1 MAQNPQPMNS
11 PPVSQA
17 CFLQPSDHHTHTSPR
32 SPSVLRAHLCQAL
45 LAGIV
50 PLLLQTAEHEGWS
63 RGWGTSPVGLCVM
76 SSQ

>member
-1 MAQNPQPMNS
+1 MAQNPQPMTS

-17 CFLQPSDHHTHTSPR
+17 CFLQPSDPHTHTSPR
-32 SPSVLRAHLCQAL
+32 SPSVLHAHLCQAL

-63 RGWGTSPVGLCVM
+63 RVWGTSPVGLCVM